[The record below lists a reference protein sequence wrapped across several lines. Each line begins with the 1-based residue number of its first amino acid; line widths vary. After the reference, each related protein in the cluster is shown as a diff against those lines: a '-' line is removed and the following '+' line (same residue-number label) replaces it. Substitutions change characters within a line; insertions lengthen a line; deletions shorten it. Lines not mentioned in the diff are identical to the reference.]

1 MKRVLSI
8 ITFIMF
14 VISFIRIVLYV
25 NNSFKNKKI
34 TNITSKYIIPVRES
48 EYLVNFDILKSMN
61 SDTTCYLIIN
71 SIDLKYVVLK
81 AKDNKYYLNHNFNKE
96 YSGSGWI
103 FMDYRNKLDG
113 SDKNIVIYG
122 HNMKDNS
129 MFGNL
134 SLLLKSTYKDS
145 LITLIKED
153 GVHKYK
159 IVSSYV
165 IDSEE
170 YYNTVYFES
179 DEKFSLFLDVI
190 KYRSNIDYKLDLNT
204 NDNILTLSTCYRD
217 TNKRTVIH
225 LKEIVD

>member
-14 VISFIRIVLYV
+14 IISFVRIFMYV
-25 NNSFKNKKI
+25 KNSFKNKEI
-34 TNITSKYIIPVRES
+34 TTITSEYVVPVRES

-61 SDTTCYLIIN
+61 SDTVGYLIIN

-81 AKDNKYYLNHNFNKE
+81 ANNNKYYLNHNFNKE

-103 FMDYRNKLDG
+103 FMDYRNRADG

-129 MFGNL
+129 MFGKL
-134 SLLLKSTYKDS
+134 SLLLKYKYKDT
-145 LITLIKED
+145 LITLIRED

-159 IVSSYV
+159 LVSSYV
-165 IDSEE
+165 IDSED
-170 YYNTVYFES
+170 YYNSVYFES
-179 DEKFSLFLDVI
+179 DYDFNLFLNVI
-190 KYRSNIDYKLDLNT
+190 KYRSNYDYKVDLNT

>member
-1 MKRVLSI
+1 
-8 ITFIMF
+8 
-14 VISFIRIVLYV
+14 
-25 NNSFKNKKI
+25 
-34 TNITSKYIIPVRES
+34 
-48 EYLVNFDILKSMN
+48 MN